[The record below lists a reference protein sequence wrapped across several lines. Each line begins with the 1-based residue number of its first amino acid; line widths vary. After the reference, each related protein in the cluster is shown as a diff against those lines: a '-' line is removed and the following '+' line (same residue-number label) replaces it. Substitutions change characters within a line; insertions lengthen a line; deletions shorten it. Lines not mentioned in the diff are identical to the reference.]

1 MIENAG
7 ESYPGEIASSD
18 VDASVY
24 ESHVSFVSHASSLH
38 STAQSI
44 AVLTADTRHDF
55 EFTFPQ
61 QARLSDAAYVIAAAA
76 GRMLWQQAY
85 QVDRL
90 ASSIISQ
97 FWRSKQRRR
106 NANIVPAQLV
116 QHGSSEWDGTRAAHA
131 NPGALLAK
139 DAILILHASMAR
151 AVWRQGFVIDRIAA
165 SIIAH
170 NWRKLKQKRG
180 TILHEPNAAT
190 LSPANSMPGAS
201 SQFLASGTGLKGE
214 DNACAIAAI
223 REQASELM
231 PQCSS
236 EDAASSLRGPSFA
249 SRKAFGA
256 LLRASRSG
264 EVGELLRSIPGGN
277 SHATALASGAQ
288 ILAMREK
295 LIVASLTSVIGDS
308 ESLPHEIVVELL
320 LQSGIFTPSAAT
332 VMAEQLKA
340 PIPFSLR
347 QQCFTHACVALCF
360 LTMFCSLWTR
370 ITTALSGLGPSIS
383 LVANKFTC

>member
-1 MIENAG
+1 MIENTG

-106 NANIVPAQLV
+106 NVNIVPARLV
-116 QHGSSEWDGTRAAHA
+116 QHGSSEWDDTRPVHA
-131 NPGALLAK
+131 NTGVLLAK

-170 NWRKLKQKRG
+170 NWRKLKQKRD
-180 TILHEPNAAT
+180 TIPRELNVAT
-190 LSPANSMPGAS
+190 LSPANSLHGAS
-201 SQFLASGTGLKGE
+201 YQFLASDTGLKDE
-214 DNACAIAAI
+214 DKACAIAAI
-223 REQASELM
+223 RQEASELM
-231 PQCSS
+231 LQCTS
-236 EDAASSLRGPSFA
+236 EDAAPSLRPAVGPSFA

-256 LLRASRSG
+256 LLRSSRTG
-264 EVGELLRSIPGGN
+264 ELGELLRSFPGN
-277 SHATALASGAQ
+277 SHSAALTSDAQ
-288 ILAMREK
+288 ILAIREK
-295 LIVASLTSVIGDS
+295 LIVTSLTSVIGDS

-320 LQSGIFTPSAAT
+320 LQSGIFMPSAAT

-347 QQCFTHACVALCF
+347 Q
-360 LTMFCSLWTR
+360 
-370 ITTALSGLGPSIS
+370 
-383 LVANKFTC
+383 